1 MRSTRCLLLAV
12 ATAATVALTGCSAT
26 VTGSAAPTGGAPVAA
41 TDAAAAGGAA
51 TSDPVAW
58 TDKLC
63 GSLLPSVKALSTS
76 PQVDQN
82 DPGATVKAL
91 SGYFGTAVSSLD
103 QTLKGLDAAGPSPI
117 ANGDAVVVKLKQTL
131 GSVRT
136 SFNNAKAAIDKVD
149 PNNISDIA
157 TALPEALA
165 PLQNLQSLD
174 DPSTDIQSNPALE
187 AAAAKAPNCQEINK
201 LG

>member
-1 MRSTRCLLLAV
+1 MRSTRGLLLAV
-12 ATAATVALTGCSAT
+12 TAAAAVALTGCSST
-26 VTGSAAPTGGAPVAA
+26 VTGSATPTGGSSPA
-41 TDAAAAGGAA
+41 TSAAASGGAA
-51 TSDPVAW
+51 TTDSVAW

-91 SGYFGTAVSSLD
+91 STYFGSAVSSLD
-103 QTLKGLDAAGPSPI
+103 QTLKGLDDAGPSPI

-136 SFNNAKAAIDKVD
+136 SFNNAKGAIDKVD

>member
-1 MRSTRCLLLAV
+1 MRSTRGLLLAV
-12 ATAATVALTGCSAT
+12 TAAAAVALTGCSST
-26 VTGSAAPTGGAPVAA
+26 VAGSATPTGGSSPA
-41 TDAAAAGGAA
+41 TSAAASGGAA
-51 TSDPVAW
+51 TTDSVAW

-91 SGYFGTAVSSLD
+91 STYFGTAVSSLD
-103 QTLKGLDAAGPSPI
+103 QTLKGLDDAGPSPI
-117 ANGDAVVVKLKQTL
+117 ADGDAVVVKLKQTL

-136 SFNNAKAAIDKVD
+136 SFNNAKGAIDKVD

-165 PLQNLQSLD
+165 PLQSLQSLD
-174 DPSTDIQSNPALE
+174 DPSTDIKSNPALE

-201 LG
+201 LGS